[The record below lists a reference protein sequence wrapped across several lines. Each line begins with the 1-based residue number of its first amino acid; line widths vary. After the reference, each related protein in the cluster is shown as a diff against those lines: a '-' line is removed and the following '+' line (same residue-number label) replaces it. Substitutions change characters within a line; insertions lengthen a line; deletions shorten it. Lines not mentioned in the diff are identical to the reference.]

1 MRNWAPYAGRT
12 TRISTLTCSS
22 RRSPASR
29 YRSTPLRN
37 DEPDRIGTRF
47 VTDDWLLECIS
58 ADLPPATESSTGV
71 CMPRRHRLVRHQAR
85 REGNGA
91 VGARP
96 DCKCGHMWL
105 HFVHDLH
112 RYS

>member
-1 MRNWAPYAGRT
+1 MRNWAPYAGPT

-58 ADLPPATESSTGV
+58 TDPPSATESSTGV
-71 CMPRRHRLVRHQAR
+71 CMPRPSSTCATSSAAR
-85 REGNGA
+85 GNGA

-105 HFVHDLH
+105 HYAHHLDPYL
-112 RYS
+112 